1 MVRQI
6 SFKYEL
12 LDKSNTFKKWLYCV
26 SACTIQWQSLTQLKS
41 NANITM
47 RKDNDVDYA
56 NDRVRIHRVENGVEK
71 VLGTFL
77 LCSTGDAFNERN
89 VTEKECECYSLLQI
103 LLDMKVEQTYQVVAG
118 VNAVNEV
125 IRLIGTTN
133 TCNIKASDKVLLSN
147 KTYQAGTSYLD
158 MINDLLDTIN
168 YTPLYTDEMGMYISK
183 PYVLPQ
189 DRTIDFTWLCD
200 INGLISRNRTKS
212 LDMFNVPNVFVCT
225 TNDIN
230 IDPPLSY
237 TYVNDNPSS
246 LTSTVSR
253 NRRIT
258 KVETVDTTSI
268 DDLVLKA
275 KSLCVEANSMFE
287 HLEFSTGFK
296 NDIEFYLPCG
306 WIIDAKY
313 IIYNIS
319 YKCAIGEDMKVK
331 ARKAVELLG

>member
-1 MVRQI
+1 M
-6 SFKYEL
+6 
-12 LDKSNTFKKWLYCV
+12 
-26 SACTIQWQSLTQLKS
+26 SACSIQWQSLTQLKS
-41 NANITM
+41 SASVTM
-47 RKDNDVDYA
+47 RKDEEVDYI
-56 NDRVRIHRVENGVEK
+56 NDRIRIYRYENGVEK

-77 LCSTGDAFNERN
+77 LCSAGDAFNEYN

-103 LLDMKVEQTYQVVAG
+103 LLDMKLEETYQVVAG
-118 VNAVNEV
+118 TNVVNEI
-125 IRLIGTTN
+125 IRLIGGVN
-133 TCNIKASDKVLLSN
+133 ESNIPLSDKTLLSN
-147 KTYQAGTSYLD
+147 KIYQANTSYLD
-158 MINDLLDTIN
+158 VINDLLDTIN
-168 YTPLYTDEMGMYISK
+168 YTPLYTDELGVYISK

-189 DRTIDFTWLCD
+189 DREIEFTWLCD

-319 YKCAIGEDMKVK
+319 YKCTIGEDMKVK